1 MKLFTLQEIMI
12 NGDNMK
18 TVVFMGTPDFAVPAL
33 KALADSPD
41 YDVKL
46 VISQPDKPQG
56 RKQILTPSPV
66 KQLALQYNFEMYQPE
81 NLKSDETFE
90 IINSLAPDFIVVSAY
105 GNILPKRILDIPKY
119 GCVNLHGSLLPKY
132 RGAAPIQWS
141 VINGDEITGV
151 TTMLMDVGLD
161 TGDILLTSEKVIG
174 PEETAGEVFDALAN
188 LCPEL
193 LIKTLKALEEGSIS
207 PVKQDNEKA
216 TYVSVLKKEMS
227 VIDWTETASVIH
239 NLIRGMNPW
248 PVARTFF
255 NGKVLKVYS
264 AAVCSKKSS
273 APAGAVKVEGDD
285 ILVTCGDG
293 SVLMLSEIQL
303 EGSKRMASAEFLR
316 GRSFP
321 DGFSFCSEE

>member
-1 MKLFTLQEIMI
+1 MI
-12 NGDNMK
+12 NGENMK

-33 KALADSPD
+33 KVLAESAE

-66 KQLALQYNFEMYQPE
+66 KQLALQYSIEVYQPV

-90 IINSLAPDFIVVSAY
+90 IISSLSPDFIVVSAY

-141 VINGDEITGV
+141 VINGDKVTGV

-161 TGDILLTSEKVIG
+161 TGDILLTSEKIIRDD
-174 PEETAGEVFDALAN
+174 ETAGEVFDALAE

-193 LIKTLKALEEGSIS
+193 LLKTLKALEEGSIT
-207 PVKQDNEKA
+207 PVKQDNDNA
-216 TYVSVLKKEMS
+216 TYVSVLTKEMS
-227 VIDWTETASVIH
+227 VIDWSEAAGKIH
-239 NLIRGMNPW
+239 NLIRGLNPW
-248 PVARTFF
+248 PVARTVFA
-255 NGKVLKVYS
+255 GKLLKIFTSTVTDK
-264 AAVCSKKSS
+264 VSS
-273 APAGAVKVEGDD
+273 LPVGSVVVKDNN
-285 ILVTCGDG
+285 IYVTCGG
-293 SVLMLSEIQL
+293 NAVLQLGDIQL
-303 EGSKRMASAEFLR
+303 EGSKRMSSAEFLR

-321 DGFSFCSEE
+321 DGYCFCSEE

>member
-1 MKLFTLQEIMI
+1 MFTLQEIMI

-33 KALADSPD
+33 KVLADSSD

-66 KQLALQYNFEMYQPE
+66 KQLALQYGLEMYQPV
-81 NLKSDETFE
+81 NLKSDEAFE
-90 IINSLAPDFIVVSAY
+90 IIKSLAPDFIVVSAY

-119 GCVNLHGSLLPKY
+119 GCVNLHGSLLPEY

-141 VINGDEITGV
+141 VINGDKLTGV

-174 PEETAGEVFDALAN
+174 PDETAGEVFDALAN

-193 LIKTLKALEEGSIS
+193 LIKTLKALEEGSIT

-227 VIDWTETASVIH
+227 VINWTENASVIH

-255 NGKVLKVYS
+255 NGKVLKIYS
-264 AAVCSKKSS
+264 SSVCADTSSLAVGS
-273 APAGAVKVEGDD
+273 VKVKGDD
-285 ILVTCGDG
+285 IFVTCGEG
-293 SVLMLSEIQL
+293 SVLKLYEIQL
-303 EGSKRMASAEFLR
+303 EGSKRMTAAEFLR
-316 GRSFP
+316 GRNFP
-321 DGFSFCSEE
+321 EGFSFCSEE